1 MSRLGLTKKAPKKWE
16 ALQLDYDQD
25 LITVQP
31 HLGLPFIYAI
41 KAIRIVTSRSKLVI
55 NMRKPITLLILIMA
69 HVPLLMGKRNRH
81 NRDAAKKPD
90 KGHCAS
96 DFCLPNNY
104 NSLELPSSDKQIVA
118 INLEVNKIISSGATF
133 VRASYLFNSSYYRQ
147 VNSRFIF
154 I

>member
-1 MSRLGLTKKAPKKWE
+1 
-16 ALQLDYDQD
+16 
-25 LITVQP
+25 
-31 HLGLPFIYAI
+31 
-41 KAIRIVTSRSKLVI
+41 
-55 NMRKPITLLILIMA
+55 MRKPITLLILIMA

-118 INLEVNKIISSGATF
+118 INLEVNANISSGATF
-133 VRASYLFNSSYYRQ
+133 VRAKREQTWRSELFTQQFLLNVYPVQKQEDYDRLAHT
-147 VNSRFIF
+147 FIRRNL
-154 I
+154 